1 MNKKF
6 GWIIGTLVVAIIAV
20 GAFGA
25 SVAYADDGGPGQR
38 TGRLDGERL
47 TVIAD
52 LLGMTPEEVTT
63 AIQEDGKTLQELADA
78 AGVDMQDIKDALP
91 GKRGGS
97 PEDRGARLD
106 GEALDVVADLLGMS
120 ADEVT
125 DALEDGQTLQEL
137 ADDAGV
143 DMQDIKDALS
153 GLRDE
158 AVRERIETALD
169 EGNLTQD
176 EADWLVEGLDNGYLG
191 KLGQF
196 FSQHGGRGGHGGHGG
211 FDGQNA
217 SPQNDL

>member
-6 GWIIGTLVVAIIAV
+6 VWIIGTLVVAIIAV
-20 GAFGA
+20 GGFGA

-38 TGRLDGERL
+38 TGRLDGEGL

-63 AIQEDGKTLQELADA
+63 AIQEDGKTLQDLADE

-91 GKRGGS
+91 EKRGGS
-97 PEDRGARLD
+97 HEDRGARLD

-125 DALEDGQTLQEL
+125 AALEDGQTLQDL
-137 ADDAGV
+137 ADKAGV
-143 DMQDIKDALS
+143 DMEEIKAAMS
-153 GLRDE
+153 EIRN
-158 AVRERIETALD
+158 ASMQERIETALE

-176 EADWLVEGLDNGYLG
+176 EADWLLEGLDNGYME
-191 KLGQF
+191 KLGNF
-196 FSQHGGRGGHGGHGG
+196 FSPRGGRGGKR
-211 FDGQNA
+211 
-217 SPQNDL
+217 